1 MDMSEELNGV
11 QKAATLMIAL
21 NAELSSKLF
30 SLMDDDEIKELSQ
43 IMSSM
48 GAVNPDSIE
57 KVIMD
62 FNTEMKASLSFVGNI
77 QNTER
82 LLRKI
87 LSEEKVD
94 NILEDIRGP
103 AGKNIWDKL
112 SNVSEDVLASYIKNE
127 YPQTAAL
134 ILSRIPAAQAAN
146 VMKILNPEFA
156 FEIIKR
162 MLSMDPVKKEVL
174 DRVEKTLRTEF
185 ISGLTK
191 IQKNDTSQVMAE
203 IFNNFD
209 RITETKYMGLLEEHD
224 GESAERIKKL
234 MFTFNDINRIDN
246 DGIQKILKS
255 ADKSKL
261 PLAMKGASEE
271 LRKKF
276 LDNMS
281 QRAVKILQEEIDSLG
296 PVRIKDVYEA
306 QATLIQI
313 ARDLIAKGEI
323 ELTDGSDAD
332 QLIY

>member
-1 MDMSEELNGV
+1 MSEELNGM

-21 NAELSSKLF
+21 NQELGAKIF
-30 SLMDDDEIKELSQ
+30 SLMEDDEIKELSQ
-43 IMSSM
+43 TMSAM
-48 GAVNPDSIE
+48 GSVSPDSIE
-57 KVIMD
+57 RVIME
-62 FNTEMKASLSFVGNI
+62 FNSEMKASLSFVGSI

-94 NILEDIRGP
+94 TILEDIRGP

-112 SNVSEDVLASYIKNE
+112 SNVSEDVLANYIKNE

-134 ILSRIPAAQAAN
+134 ILSRIPSQQAAN
-146 VMKILNPEFA
+146 VMKILSPDFA

-162 MLSMDPVKKEVL
+162 MLSMDPVKKEIL

-209 RITETKYMGLLEEHD
+209 RLTETKYMEMLEQHD
-224 GESAERIKKL
+224 ADSAEKIKKL
-234 MFTFNDINRIDN
+234 MFTFNDINRIDGP
-246 DGIQKILKS
+246 GIQQILKN

-296 PVRIKDVYEA
+296 PVRIRDVYEA
-306 QATLIQI
+306 QGTLIVI
-313 ARDLIAKGEI
+313 ARDLIARGEI
-323 ELTDGSDAD
+323 ELTDSNDAD

>member
-1 MDMSEELNGV
+1 MKEELNGL

-21 NAELSSKLF
+21 NPELSSKVF
-30 SLMDDDEIKELSQ
+30 SLMDEEEIKELSQ
-43 IMSSM
+43 SMSSM
-48 GAVNPDSIE
+48 GSVSPDIIE
-57 KVIMD
+57 RVIME
-62 FNTEMKASLSFVGNI
+62 FNSEMKASLSFVGSI

-94 NILEDIRGP
+94 TILEDIRGP

-112 SNVSEDVLASYIKNE
+112 SNVSEDVLANYIKNE

-134 ILSRIPAAQAAN
+134 ILSRIPSQQAAN
-146 VMKILNPEFA
+146 VMKILSPEFA

-162 MLSMDPVKKEVL
+162 MLSMDPVKKEIL

-209 RITETKYMGLLEEHD
+209 RLTETKYMQLLEEHD
-224 GESAERIKKL
+224 ADSAEKIKKL
-234 MFTFNDINRIDN
+234 MFTFNDINRIDGP
-246 DGIQKILKS
+246 GIQQILKN

-306 QATLIQI
+306 QGTLILI

-323 ELTDGSDAD
+323 ELTDNSDAD